1 MSKVTKLFTPTR
13 MPIGLKRT
21 RGLTCGKGAEGR
33 EKHFIEASLRTL
45 VEVI

>member
-1 MSKVTKLFTPTR
+1 VTKLFTPTR

-21 RGLTCGKGAEGR
+21 RGLKGGVVGGR
-33 EKHFIEASLRTL
+33 KKHFIEASLRTL